1 MWFILNCQE
10 TSLKLTMDEKKNVFV
25 FEYRVSQNIG
35 NLSFFLR
42 DA

>member
-10 TSLKLTMDEKKNVFV
+10 TSLKLTMDEKKCICFLIQGVPK
-25 FEYRVSQNIG
+25 YRKPV
-35 NLSFFLR
+35 FFLR